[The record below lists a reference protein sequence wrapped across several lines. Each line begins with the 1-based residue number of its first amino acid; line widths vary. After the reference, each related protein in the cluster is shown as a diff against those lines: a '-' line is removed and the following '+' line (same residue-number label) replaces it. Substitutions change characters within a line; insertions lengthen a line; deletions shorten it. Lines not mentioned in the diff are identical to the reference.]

1 MSDKGENG
9 EPGRDGGGGAGGR
22 GPPKIDGMTTLK
34 IDNIRYDCTTEDL
47 RELFKDTGE
56 IGDVYI
62 PRDHNSGDNRGF
74 AFVRYH
80 EKEDAE
86 RALEKVDGTDF
97 KGRDLR
103 VSVATRKRPDHSRD
117 GGGGHRG
124 GGRGGGRYGDDR
136 RGGYGR
142 GYGGGYGDRDGSH
155 GGRDGGYGGGRDRY
169 DDRDRRGGGYYG
181 GGGGGYDDRRGGY
194 SDRGGRDRYDDRGG
208 RGYGG
213 GYPDRRDRSRSPPR
227 RRSRSRSPPR
237 YD

>member
-1 MSDKGENG
+1 MGDNGENG
-9 EPGRDGGGGAGGR
+9 EPNRDGGGGAGGR

-103 VSVATRKRPDHSRD
+103 VSVATRKRPDHFRD

-124 GGRGGGRYGDDR
+124 GDEAAAATD
-136 RGGYGR
+136 
-142 GYGGGYGDRDGSH
+142 
-155 GGRDGGYGGGRDRY
+155 
-169 DDRDRRGGGYYG
+169 DDRDRRGGYYG
-181 GGGGGYDDRRGGY
+181 GGGGG
-194 SDRGGRDRYDDRGG
+194 YDDRGG